1 MNPTESSRFRF
12 IVRSAEEAVT
22 VLREQLGPRAR
33 VVSVKQV
40 EGKGLA
46 RFLRAPNLEVI
57 AEVAPETPAT
67 PTTPAT
73 PAAKAETPA
82 PVTAPVATQ
91 SSVQAPA
98 AEFVLPEPVAE
109 TPPPAPI
116 APRASAPTLT
126 PHIFPTAESGF
137 ARLLRAGGISAPII
151 ARMQNDAVWQSWQS
165 LPPAEAFTQVGMSLR
180 DQWQVR
186 QPRALGQRAAFIG
199 SPGAGK
205 TTALCKQLA
214 SDIFV
219 RRRRAVVLK
228 LDLENV
234 NPDDGLV
241 VFCEALGVPFAR
253 EIDEVPDLA
262 PDESLYIDVPGVITR
277 DASQTA
283 KLREVLEA
291 VGTTG
296 RVLVMNAAYDAEIL
310 KQSRAWGDSLGCT
323 HTAFTHLDEIL
334 HWAKLWDFV
343 LPPAATPLFLSTG
356 QSIAGDLEENVFD
369 AVLSHTF
376 PTASAAIPIAA

>member
-57 AEVAPETPAT
+57 AEVAPEAS
-67 PTTPAT
+67 
-73 PAAKAETPA
+73 PA
-82 PVTAPVATQ
+82 PSTKSEAP
-91 SSVQAPA
+91 APA
-98 AEFVLPEPVAE
+98 ATFPPLAPESPATVAAVAPAEPVAH
-109 TPPPAPI
+109 TPAPPAPI
-116 APRASAPTLT
+116 TPRILPA
-126 PHIFPTAESGF
+126 AESSF
-137 ARLLRAGGISAPII
+137 ARLLRAGGISAPLL

-180 DQWQVR
+180 DQWQGR
-186 QPRALGQRAAFIG
+186 QPRPLGQRAAFIG

-262 PDESLYIDVPGVITR
+262 PDESLYIDVPGVIAR
-277 DASQTA
+277 DAAQTA
-283 KLREVLEA
+283 RLHDALEA
-291 VGTTG
+291 IGTTN

-310 KQSRAWGDSLGCT
+310 KQSRAWGEGLGCS
-323 HTAFTHLDEIL
+323 HTAFTHLDELI

-376 PTASAAIPIAA
+376 PTPSASFPIAA